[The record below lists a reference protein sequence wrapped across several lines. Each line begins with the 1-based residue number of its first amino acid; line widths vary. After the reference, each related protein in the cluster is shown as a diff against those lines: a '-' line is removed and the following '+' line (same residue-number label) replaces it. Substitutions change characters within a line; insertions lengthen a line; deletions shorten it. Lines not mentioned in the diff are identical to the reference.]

1 MVAVLAYV
9 APYRQA
15 SGGAADQSA
24 ISNGNKATN
33 DTNYYDPPVGVSS
46 YGRNLWMSPWHE
58 SAAYLHLTCREDAGG
73 PTPAR
78 KERRDAECSG

>member
-33 DTNYYDPPVGVSS
+33 DTNYYDPPVGVSAQ
-46 YGRNLWMSPWHE
+46 WDW
-58 SAAYLHLTCREDAGG
+58 A
-73 PTPAR
+73 
-78 KERRDAECSG
+78 